1 VPFGGETFSPSQCVQ
16 MAKTW
21 IVEADLNL
29 LEITKTYFIG
39 SICYL
44 LSVQRGVIN
53 DGNAVSS
60 NTKQR
65 LS

>member
-1 VPFGGETFSPSQCVQ
+1 
-16 MAKTW
+16 MAETW